1 MLKTRYVPKLANMH
15 HVCELNYA
23 RLLSLL
29 PDCDT
34 HSLEYHFQ
42 VNQGLQYRLKIL
54 DSSRYTSSIEMSQIC
69 VDGPDYLKPIVEVRL
84 YHDAQMAEV
93 IRSQHIGA
101 LKPSYE
107 YPNSKMYQRN
117 EKELVNLFLA
127 EWLVFCLKHS
137 DQLQSSHVS
146 S

>member
-1 MLKTRYVPKLANMH
+1 MNNTRYVPKLANMH
-15 HVCELNYA
+15 QVCEHNYA

-34 HSLEYHFQ
+34 ESLAYHFQ
-42 VNQGLQYRLKIL
+42 VNASLKYQMTIIE
-54 DSSRYTSSIEMSQIC
+54 SSRYTSTIEMSQRC
-69 VDGPDYLKPIVEVRL
+69 SEGPEFMRPNVVVRL

-93 IRSQHIGA
+93 ISSQHIGA

-117 EKELVNLFLA
+117 EKELVNQFLA
-127 EWLVFCLKHS
+127 EWLLFCLKHS
-137 DQLQSSHVS
+137 EQLQSSGV
-146 S
+146 

>member
-1 MLKTRYVPKLANMH
+1 MSKSRYVPKLDNMH
-15 HVCELNYA
+15 KVCELNYA

-34 HSLEYHFQ
+34 HSLEYQFQ
-42 VNQGLQYRLKIL
+42 VNQTLKYQMKIL
-54 DSSRYTSSIEMSQIC
+54 ESSRYTSSVEMSQRC
-69 VDGPDYLKPIVEVRL
+69 SDGPVFMRPVVVVRL

-93 IRSQHIGA
+93 ISSQHIAA

-117 EKELVNLFLA
+117 EKEMVNTFLG

-137 DQLQSSHVS
+137 GQLQSTNI
-146 S
+146 